1 MKGIG
6 EIQGLDVVYAPPP
19 RDFMTDQQKSIEQL
33 IKDLKESNKLEKLLL
48 ENIDAA
54 LFFYSMEG
62 KLIYV
67 NPAFEKIT
75 GYTTQELY
83 EKSFISYVHPD
94 DQEWTMK
101 LWEGLCN
108 GEFFDDVEYRIVK
121 KDGEVRWNSS
131 SWKIVHDSDG
141 RQIGI
146 QGKQQDITERKETE
160 QRLKEVEQFNH
171 LLLEE
176 AQRKEVEETLRE
188 ERDKAQRYL
197 DTVESIMV
205 ALDTNACI
213 TLVNRKGC
221 DLLGYEEQELLG
233 KNWFEI
239 FLPPEDREGVEQ
251 VFQKLMLGNIQPVEY
266 YENPITTRN
275 REERVIAWHN
285 SILRDDK
292 DKIIG
297 TLAAGEDIT
306 KRKRAE
312 EKAQVL
318 LNENRGLTHRLFYTQ
333 EKERRHLAR
342 ELHDQNGQ
350 WLTAL
355 RMHALILDNHLSG
368 ARPEIRDSIKEIEK
382 IANQMQQSIRR
393 MIRDLKPGDLDEFGL
408 EDSLNELVHRWQE
421 LYPQTHC
428 VLRMGGIFDDLNT
441 MLCITIYRII
451 QESLT
456 NVAKYAKASSVL
468 VHLRHY
474 TNLKENLDCLLLRI
488 HDDGKG
494 IDIEKPHEGF
504 GLAGMRE
511 RVLAARGEFVLDKS
525 PDGGV
530 LIKIRLPVTIIER
543 RTGY

>member
-1 MKGIG
+1 MR
-6 EIQGLDVVYAPPP
+6 PPP
-19 RDFMTDQQKSIEQL
+19 RDFMNDQQKSIEQQV
-33 IKDLKESNKLEKLLL
+33 KDLKESNKLGELLL
-48 ENIDAA
+48 ENTDEA

-62 KLIYV
+62 NLIYV

-83 EKSFISYVHPD
+83 EKNFIPYVHPD
-94 DQEWTMK
+94 DQEWTTK
-101 LWEGLCN
+101 LWEGLYN

-146 QGKQQDITERKETE
+146 QGKQQDITERKVTE
-160 QRLKEVEQFNH
+160 QRLKEIEQLNH

-176 AQRKEVEETLRE
+176 AQRKEVEEALRQ

-197 DTVESIMV
+197 DTVEAIMV
-205 ALDTNACI
+205 ALDTNGCI
-213 TLVNRKGC
+213 TLINRKGC
-221 DLLGYEEQELLG
+221 KLLGYEEQELLG
-233 KNWFEI
+233 KNWFET
-239 FLPPEDREGVEQ
+239 FLPPEDKESVAQ
-251 VFQKLMLGNIQPVEY
+251 VFQKLMLGNTQLVEY
-266 YENPITTRN
+266 YENPITIRN
-275 REERVIAWHN
+275 GDERIIAWHN
-285 SILRDDK
+285 NILRDDN

-297 TLAAGEDIT
+297 TLGAGEDIT

-312 EKAQVL
+312 EKTQFL
-318 LNENRGLTHRLFYTQ
+318 LNENCSLTHRLYYSQ

-355 RMHALILDNHLSG
+355 RMHALLLANHFSG
-368 ARPEIRDSIKEIEK
+368 AKPEIRHSIKEIEK
-382 IANQMQQSIRR
+382 IANQMQQSIRQ
-393 MIRDLKPGDLDEFGL
+393 MIRDLKPGDLDEIGL
-408 EDSLNELVHRWQE
+408 KDSLNELVQRWQE

-428 VLRMGGIFDDLNT
+428 VLRMLGIFDDVNS

-456 NVAKYAKASSVL
+456 NVAKYAEAPNVFI
-468 VHLRHY
+468 HLRRY

-525 PDGGV
+525 SDVGV

-543 RTGY
+543 RKSY